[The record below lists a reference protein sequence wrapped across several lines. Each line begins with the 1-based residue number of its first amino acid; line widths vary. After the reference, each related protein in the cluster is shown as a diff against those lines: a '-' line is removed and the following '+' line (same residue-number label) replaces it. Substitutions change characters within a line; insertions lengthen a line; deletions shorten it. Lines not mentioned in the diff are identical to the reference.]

1 MAIIMTPEQLRD
13 LLATL
18 LEGAAG
24 GTHDAWLRAIGP
36 VEKLPTHLNITC
48 NWAVHPKGTAA
59 QKNAIARAVELVRE
73 EHPYVAP

>member
-1 MAIIMTPEQLRD
+1 MASILTPDQMRD

-24 GTHDAWLRAIGP
+24 GTCEAWFDAIGP
-36 VEKLPTHLNITC
+36 VEKLPTHLNLRC
-48 NWAVHPKGTAA
+48 NWAVHPKGKKSERDAVE
-59 QKNAIARAVELVRE
+59 RAVAIVRQ